1 MRTMR
6 TLLIDDFPP
15 EPGLTGSIGPYQEV
29 PVALDEV
36 RKLREIELGDLGPQ
50 LEANRP
56 RLLPRPRR
64 KLNDQSGSLR
74 RGPKA
79 PGHGPGGVG
88 VAPQPVLFK
97 QVLLEAQVVLSDA
110 EGLQGVVFGPK
121 RQELARWQCPED
133 EIDVFVGCLSHVVFR
148 FLTNSVENV
157 DP

>member
-1 MRTMR
+1 MR
-6 TLLIDDFPP
+6 TLLIDGFPP
-15 EPGLTGSIGPYQEV
+15 DPGFTGSIWPYQEV
-29 PVALDEV
+29 PVDLDEV

-64 KLNDQSGSLR
+64 KLNDERGSLR
-74 RGPKA
+74 RGPTA
-79 PGHGPGGVG
+79 PAGGPSGVG
-88 VAPQPVLFK
+88 EPSQPVLFN
-97 QVLLEAQVVLSDA
+97 QVLLEARVVLSNA

-121 RQELARWQCPED
+121 RQTLARWQCPED

-148 FLTNSVENV
+148 FLINSVENV